1 MTGGV
6 MALDSW
12 KDDESWAP
20 VDMGREI
27 NFENTQVLRLP
38 IDQERHR
45 LRQWAEA
52 QERFRFDQ
60 GAMRKESSLAA
71 LVLGQAREIAANDLG
86 QMEAALLLATTRAL
100 LWVRSASEA
109 KEVALNFVSAV
120 GGECVLASA
129 EGDRAIQIDIS
140 FGFGQSIY
148 PTAPSG
154 SAARALLERHIPGL
168 VGDIYRAL
176 EIGTEVELLNS
187 EANLDPLTHLP
198 NRRMLDRSLGRLDQ
212 GDSLIILDLDD
223 FKVVNDEDGHEVG
236 DIVLRSFGSAMIE
249 TVRGRDLVG
258 RFGGDEFM
266 IILPGYSDPDA
277 FLRRLVQLWE
287 SGRPRPVTFS
297 AGITRAGNSAAANI
311 AAADAAMYEAKKQA
325 GNSWVHANQGV

>member
-1 MTGGV
+1 

-12 KDDESWAP
+12 KDDESRAP
-20 VDMGREI
+20 VDMDREI
-27 NFENTQVLRLP
+27 NFENMHVLRLP
-38 IDQERHR
+38 IDQERLR
-45 LRQWAEA
+45 LQEWADA
-52 QERFRFDQ
+52 QEHFRLDQ
-60 GAMRKESSLAA
+60 GGLRKESALAA
-71 LVLGQAREIAANDLG
+71 LVLGQAHEIAANDLG

-109 KEVALNFVSAV
+109 KDVAMNFVSAV

-129 EGDRAIQIDIS
+129 DGDRAIQTDIS

-154 SAARALLERHIPGL
+154 SEARALLERHIPGL

-176 EIGTEVELLNS
+176 EIGTEVELLNF

-198 NRRMLDRSLGRLDQ
+198 NRRMLDRALGRLDH
-212 GDSLIILDLDD
+212 GDVLIMLDLDD
-223 FKVVNDEDGHEVG
+223 FKIVNDVDGHSVG
-236 DIVLRSFGSAMIE
+236 DVVLRSFGSAMNE

-266 IILPGYSDPDA
+266 IILTGYSDPDS
-277 FLRRLVQLWE
+277 FLLRLKELWE
-287 SGRPRPVTFS
+287 IRRPRPVTFS
-297 AGITRAGNSAAANI
+297 AGIARAGKSAAINI

-325 GNSWVHANQGV
+325 GNSWVHADQGEQLSR